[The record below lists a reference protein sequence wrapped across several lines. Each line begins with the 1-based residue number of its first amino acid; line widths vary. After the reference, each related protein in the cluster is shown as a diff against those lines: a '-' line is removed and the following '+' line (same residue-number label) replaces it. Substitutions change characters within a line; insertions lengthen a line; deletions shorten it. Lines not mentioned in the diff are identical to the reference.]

1 MKRYCL
7 PVIFL
12 LSLVFTGCKKMLEE
26 KPRNIVR
33 PDGYFTNAANFESAV
48 IGVYSSFPGMFGGNQ
63 LMMSEMFSDICAAP
77 SSAFEQ
83 ALPTYQNNMSEA
95 FYNVRQAWSTCYTI
109 IKDAN
114 FVLTYLPATTL
125 LTDTR
130 KAQLTAECR
139 FLRAYAYFRLVQLYG
154 DVPLRKEV
162 AGSYD
167 DTQIPRTSQQEVY
180 NFILEDLQYAE
191 INLPED
197 AAQKGRVY
205 KMAATALLAKVYL
218 TMAGYPLNKT
228 EHYQNAL
235 TKSKQVINSTKFIL
249 VDDYAQVF
257 RKATYTT
264 ESIWEQTYAPG
275 TGNGIHAL
283 SLTQKGFVP
292 ILLPADWFMNSFG
305 TGDRRASFG
314 IIKNFTDKVNNVTLP
329 AFFAKFVDTA
339 YINQGRN
346 PGNSGTAYTIPF
358 LRLGEMYLI
367 AAEAENE
374 MNGPDNAYTY
384 INKIRWRAREDKTN
398 PTQVPDFAGLTKS
411 QLRDSILLE
420 RKKELFQEGS
430 TWFDLKR
437 TNTLSR
443 IQTIRG
449 NGLAVPIGTYN
460 ATWYIPD
467 TELSINKIPQN
478 PRYQ

>member
-7 PVIFL
+7 PAIFL
-12 LSLVFTGCKKMLEE
+12 LSLFFTGCKKMLEE
-26 KPRNIVR
+26 KPRNRVR

-48 IGVYSSFPGMFGGNQ
+48 IGIYGSFPGMFGGNQ
-63 LMMSEMFSDICAAP
+63 LMMSEMFSDIYAAP
-77 SSAFEQ
+77 SAAFEQ

-95 FYNVRQAWSTCYTI
+95 FYNVRQTWRTCYTI

-114 FVLTYLPATTL
+114 FVLAYLPATTL
-125 LTDTR
+125 LTDIK

-139 FLRAYAYFRLVQLYG
+139 LLRAYAYFRLVQFYG

-180 NFILEDLQYAE
+180 SFILEDLLYAE
-191 INLPED
+191 TNLPD
-197 AAQKGRVY
+197 AAAQVGRVY
-205 KMAATALLAKVYL
+205 KQVATALLAKVYL
-218 TMAGYPLNKT
+218 TMAGHPLNKT
-228 EHYQNAL
+228 EHYQDAL
-235 TKSKQVINSTKFIL
+235 TKSLQVINSAKFTL

-257 RKATYTT
+257 RKSNYTT

-275 TGNGIHAL
+275 TGNGLHNL

-292 ILLPADWFMNSFG
+292 ILLPADWFVNSFG
-305 TGDRRASFG
+305 AGDRRSSFG
-314 IIKNFTDKVNNVTLP
+314 ILKNFNDKVNNVILP
-329 AFFAKFVDTA
+329 VFFAKFVDTA

-346 PGNSGTAYTIPF
+346 TGNSGTAYTIPF
-358 LRLGEMYLI
+358 LRLAEMYLI

-384 INKIRWRAREDKTN
+384 VNKIRWRAREDKAN
-398 PTQVPDFAGLTKS
+398 PAQVPDFTGLNKA

-437 TNTLSR
+437 TNTLNR
-443 IQTIRG
+443 IQTVRG
-449 NGLAVPIGTYN
+449 TVLAVPIGTYN
-460 ATWYIPD
+460 TTWYIPD
-467 TELSINKIPQN
+467 EELSINKIPQN

>member
-12 LSLVFTGCKKMLEE
+12 LSLVFAGCKKMLEE
-26 KPRNIVR
+26 KPRNLVR
-33 PDGYFTNAANFESAV
+33 PGGYFTNAANFESAV
-48 IGVYSSFPGMFGGNQ
+48 IGIYSSFPGMFGGNQ
-63 LMMSEMFSDICAAP
+63 LMMSEMFSDIYATP

-95 FYNVRQAWSTCYTI
+95 FYNVRQAWTTCYTI

-114 FVLTYLPATTL
+114 FVLTYLPTTTL
-125 LTDTR
+125 LTDVK

-139 FLRAYAYFRLVQLYG
+139 FLRAYAYFRLVQFYG

-162 AGSYD
+162 PGSYD
-167 DTQIPRTSQQEVY
+167 ETQIPRTPQQEVY
-180 NFILEDLQYAE
+180 NFILEDLKYAE
-191 INLPED
+191 NNLPED

-218 TMAGYPLNKT
+218 TMAGHPLNQT
-228 EHYQNAL
+228 AHYQDAL
-235 TKSKQVINSTKFIL
+235 AKSLQVINSPKFVL
-249 VDDYAQVF
+249 VEDYARVF
-257 RKATYTT
+257 RNATYTT

-275 TGNGIHAL
+275 TGNGIHTL

-292 ILLPADWFMNSFG
+292 ILLPASWFVNSFG
-305 TGDRRASFG
+305 TGDRRGSFG
-314 IIKNFTDKVNNVTLP
+314 IIKDFNDRVNNVTLP
-329 AFFAKFVDTA
+329 VFFSKFVDTA
-339 YINQGRN
+339 YINQDRN
-346 PGNSGTAYTIPF
+346 SGNSGTAYTIPF

-374 MNGPDNAYTY
+374 INGPNNAYTY
-384 INKIRWRAREDKTN
+384 VNKIRWRAREDKTN
-398 PTQVPDFAGLTKS
+398 PALVPDFAGLNKA

-437 TNTLSR
+437 TKTLSR
-443 IQTIRG
+443 IQVIRG
-449 NGLAVPIGTYN
+449 TGLSVPIGAYN
-460 ATWYIPD
+460 DTWYIPD
-467 TELSINKIPQN
+467 IELSINKVPQN
-478 PRYQ
+478 PKYQ